1 VLADW
6 LFLNRKNEAAN
17 RVIRIIKGRSVLIEK
32 LTVLHIVK
40 KLYNFCGT
48 RRFITVFTKT
58 WTGLYH
64 EPDVSS
70 SYFLSC
76 CISYGIYVEEA

>member
-1 VLADW
+1 MLADW
-6 LFLNRKNEAAN
+6 LLLNREKEAAN
-17 RVIRIIKGRSVLIEK
+17 PVVRIIEGRSVLILK
-32 LTVLHIVK
+32 LTVFQLMK
-40 KLYNFCGT
+40 KLHNFCRT
-48 RRFITVFTKT
+48 RRFITVFTRT

-70 SYFLSC
+70 SYSLSC